1 MTRIVSQIFHFVST
15 NQSILQVG
23 IVLQTNVL
31 VHLLYYSLPFHCR
44 SLKMV
49 DLFFLLKLI
58 SVDIVF
64 VVILE

>member
-1 MTRIVSQIFHFVST
+1 MDYVCVRKHHIFFSV
-15 NQSILQVG
+15 
-23 IVLQTNVL
+23 
-31 VHLLYYSLPFHCR
+31 CR
-44 SLKMV
+44 SLKMG